1 MTKTA
6 DIIRGVDSYYDLSN
20 SDRDYLIDNPDEVA
34 EFIRLEE
41 GNWTLWHFLE
51 EHPHTITTS
60 VLQDLVIS
68 AIDPN
73 FRYYCARELEHC
85 PSPATENCL
94 RQALRD
100 FDSGV
105 RSIAVDTL
113 AAMGVNTGYSSSL
126 PLSGTNPMPK
136 PMLAELIENFD
147 QYQPQGYHILLSKLG
162 SQNSDNWDGLSGFSS
177 RNEVELA
184 IDNSPDSFEEALLD
198 ALEKAAREVENLHLG
213 RWNFYSSIF
222 VKLENLLFLCAY
234 AFPSL
239 GPRSDDA
246 CIHGLSMLSAE
257 HPLHPLGGNQI
268 ARSTSTSRI
277 LSKYYDEAYSR
288 FRKQALIMCHRN
300 GYDDEVAN
308 AIGVAANEVA
318 SISKENRLHRLRETL
333 GVNSRC
339 KTCGDFLDNPRHTHC
354 KLHFQ
359 SRHWSG
365 MVGQQLIDE
374 CVKRTN
380 DQDRRV
386 RKKAAKRLVDEVAM
400 DELFDLLDHYCE
412 YVTGIVVRGLKA
424 MPTTDYSN
432 VDRALDPNNN
442 SMEKRLAALSLLTNI
457 DNPVAIMMI
466 ENSLNDSEPRIQH
479 AALNQVGATARNA
492 LTAKRYQLLYSM
504 FNLLV
509 MVNPL
514 NQRIEAAR
522 GQLLESWYWSSN
534 KTYGKGDIVFHDG
547 IPFISQQNL
556 NTNQE
561 PLTGP
566 VHFVN
571 SYWRPTTMLNRP

>member
-1 MTKTA
+1 MSRAA
-6 DIIRGVDSYYDLSN
+6 DMISSVDSYYDLSS
-20 SDRDYLIDNPDEVA
+20 SDKKYLIDNPDEVA

-51 EHPHTITTS
+51 KHPHAITTS

-73 FRYYCARELEHC
+73 FRYYCAQELEHC

-94 RQALRD
+94 RLALRD

-113 AAMGVNTGYSSSL
+113 AGMGVNTGYSSSL

-162 SQNSDNWDGLSGFSS
+162 SQYSQTWDGLSGFSS
-177 RNEVELA
+177 RDEVKLA
-184 IDNSPDSFEEALLD
+184 IDKSPDSFKDSLLM
-198 ALEKAAREVENLHLG
+198 ALEKATSVAEILHLG
-213 RWNFYSSIF
+213 RMNFGSGLFID
-222 VKLENLLFLCAY
+222 LENLLFLCAH
-234 AFPSL
+234 AFS
-239 GPRSDDA
+239 GTDSRSPDA
-246 CIHGLSMLSAE
+246 CALGLRILRAE
-257 HPLHPLGGNQI
+257 HPLHPPDWY
-268 ARSTSTSRI
+268 AERT
-277 LSKYYDEAYSR
+277 LSKYYDERYAS
-288 FRKQALIMCHRN
+288 FRHQALIMCHRN
-300 GYDDEVAN
+300 KEDVEIAT
-308 AIGVAANEVA
+308 AIDVDAHEVA

-339 KTCGDFLDNPRHTHC
+339 NTCGDFLDNP
-354 KLHFQ
+354 

-374 CVKRTN
+374 CVNRTN

-386 RKKAAKRLVDEVAM
+386 RKKAAKRLVDEMAM

-432 VDRALDPNNN
+432 IDRVLEPNNN

-466 ENSLNDSEPRIQH
+466 EGSLNDSEPRIQH
-479 AALNQVGATARNA
+479 AAVNQVGATARKA
-492 LTAKRYQLLYSM
+492 LTAKRYRLLGSM
-504 FNLLV
+504 IDTLER
-509 MVNPL
+509 VNPL
-514 NQRIEAAR
+514 NNRINEAR
-522 GQLLESWYWSSN
+522 DRLLGNWYWSRNES
-534 KTYGKGDIVFHDG
+534 YGEGDIVFHG
-547 IPFISQQNL
+547 GGLYISQQTG

-566 VHFVN
+566 VNFVN
-571 SYWRPTTMLNRP
+571 TYWRPVP